1 MNLRQAYD
9 GWSQQ
14 EQNRQLYMKTR
25 DAFRRAWFTLPTNK
39 PCSWYTKDVL
49 ALALA
54 ETRVVESDKVKSA
67 SVMLHVLTWA
77 NFAEPKYNPKPD
89 FEIKDVT
96 RLIHLP
102 ADELE
107 KERQRIMAAQQALPM
122 PEPEETADDD
132 EDNDL
137 DIDPVTELPRRAMAD
152 EDDKATPTEEP
163 AATPDNDA
171 DPVEGIEFPD
181 DNDEPEEEKNMEQK
195 RPRGKAPKP
204 VAQIDPETL
213 EVVRVW
219 PSRGAAESELGA
231 SNLDRCI
238 AKLRKS
244 VGFYWSDP
252 KDADTFA
259 DRLKQKQDSI
269 RGSEV
274 NKTAAKAKKEAEKK
288 LKAKPKTKGLMEQ
301 FEKEYRQ
308 FKEHQAVERPDSP
321 KFHIGD
327 RVCNMLPQ
335 FAGMVGTV
343 ETEGEW
349 LGMTYGYVVKTDN
362 ASYKM
367 LESEM
372 MPAPA
377 EQPVSET
384 FTPEPLSTFTDEE
397 LMEELDRRGF
407 EGELS
412 RRVVFTIGAK

>member
-9 GWSQQ
+9 GWSKQ
-14 EQNRQLYMKTR
+14 EQNRQFYVNTR
-25 DAFRRAWFTLPTNK
+25 DAFRRAWFALPTNK

-54 ETRVVESDKVKSA
+54 ETRVVESDKVKAA

-89 FEIKDVT
+89 FKTEDVT

-102 ADELE
+102 ADKLE
-107 KERQRIMAAQQALPM
+107 KERQRINAAMLCQPM
-122 PEPEETADDD
+122 PEEKAD
-132 EDNDL
+132 EDN
-137 DIDPVTELPRRAMAD
+137 
-152 EDDKATPTEEP
+152 KATATEEP

-171 DPVEGIEFPD
+171 DPLKGIDFD
-181 DNDEPEEEKNMEQK
+181 DKQQVAGALMEQSARIMNDKPEEETNMEQK
-195 RPRGKAPKP
+195 KRQRGKAPKP

-213 EVVRVW
+213 KVIKVW
-219 PSRGAAESELGA
+219 PSRGEAERELGVC
-231 SNLDRCI
+231 NIDRAI
-238 AKLRKS
+238 KRLQKAG
-244 VGFYWSDP
+244 GFYWQYPEDI
-252 KDADTFA
+252 DTFA
-259 DRLKQKQDSI
+259 DRLKQKQD
-269 RGSEV
+269 GQQQP
-274 NKTAAKAKKEAEKK
+274 KP
-288 LKAKPKTKGLMEQ
+288 KAKPKTKGLMEQ
-301 FEKEYRQ
+301 FEEEYRQ
-308 FKEHQAVERPDSP
+308 FTGQQAVERPDSP

-335 FAGMVGTV
+335 YAGMVGTV

-349 LGMTYGYVVKTDN
+349 LGRTYGYEVKTDN
-362 ASYKM
+362 ASYRM

-384 FTPEPLSTFTDEE
+384 FTPEPLSTYSDEE

>member
-181 DNDEPEEEKNMEQK
+181 DNDKPKENTNMEQK

-204 VAQIDPETL
+204 VAQIHPETL

-308 FKEHQAVERPDSP
+308 FTEHQAVERPDSP

-343 ETEGEW
+343 ITEGAW
-349 LGMTYGYVVKTDN
+349 DSRTYIYEVQIQHSVW
-362 ASYKM
+362 KM

-384 FTPEPLSTFTDEE
+384 FTPEPLSTYSDDE
-397 LMEELDRRGF
+397 LMAELDRRGF